1 MYPNTIESAESK
13 LYKSF
18 LLDLLTEF
26 DPKHPL
32 PLNLYHQ
39 SSCFPGLL
47 IHFGAVG
54 QPCEIHP
61 HSFLSE
67 SFAFPNKYQENLCL
81 KILSILFITNTLD
94 GTVSG
99 ALMKAVNSEVRIF
112 EVEWSLDLIR

>member
-1 MYPNTIESAESK
+1 MYPNTIESVESE
-13 LYKSF
+13 LYKNSS
-18 LLDLLTEF
+18 LDLLEEF

-32 PLNLYHQ
+32 PLDLYHQ
-39 SSCFPGLL
+39 FCFFPGLL

-54 QPCEIHP
+54 QSCEIHP

-81 KILSILFITNTLD
+81 KILPILFITNTIG

-99 ALMKAVNSEVRIF
+99 ALMKAMNSEVRLLG
-112 EVEWSLDLIR
+112 VAWSRDLIR

>member
-1 MYPNTIESAESK
+1 MYPNTVKSVESN

-18 LLDLLTEF
+18 LIDLLTEF

-32 PLNLYHQ
+32 PLDVYHQ
-39 SSCFPGLL
+39 FSCFPGLL

-81 KILSILFITNTLD
+81 KILSILFITNT
-94 GTVSG
+94 
-99 ALMKAVNSEVRIF
+99 
-112 EVEWSLDLIR
+112 